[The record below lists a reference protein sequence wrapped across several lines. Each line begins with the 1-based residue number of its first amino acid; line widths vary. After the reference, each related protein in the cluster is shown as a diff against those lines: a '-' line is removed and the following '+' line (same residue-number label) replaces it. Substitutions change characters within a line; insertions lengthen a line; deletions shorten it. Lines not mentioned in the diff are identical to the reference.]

1 MAAPKPEKLTR
12 REREIMD
19 ALFARPDGASAE
31 EVRERLTDPPS
42 YSAVRTMLV
51 RLEDKGHVRHREEGL
66 RYVYV
71 PTTSRAAARR
81 AALQQLVRVFFAG
94 SPGDTATTLLKQEH
108 WTDEELDSLQREIQR
123 VRKERN
129 LPWKA

>member
-1 MAAPKPEKLTR
+1 MVIPKPEKLTR

-19 ALFARPDGASAE
+19 ALFAAPEGASAE
-31 EVRERLTDPPS
+31 EVRARLTDPPS

-51 RLEDKGHVRHREEGL
+51 RLEGKGFVRHREEGL
-66 RYVYV
+66 RYVYM

-81 AALQQLVRVFFAG
+81 AALQQLVRVFFGG
-94 SPGDTATTLLKQEH
+94 SPGETAATLLKQEN
-108 WTDEELDSLQREIQR
+108 WTAEELDALQREIQK